1 MIDGV
6 TVKLRG
12 KEFVIPPLSLGQWK
26 RFLPLIKKMQTSTDS
41 MENIIGLATIVHAA
55 LLANYPE
62 IKIEE
67 VEDLIDFSNMKA
79 VMEAVLPLGF
89 LQGKG
94 IAGNFGV
101 MS

>member
-1 MIDGV
+1 MIEGK

-12 KEFVIPPLSLGQWK
+12 KEFVIPPLTLGQWK
-26 RFLPLIKKMQTSTDS
+26 RFLPLITKMQSCTDF
-41 MENIIGLATIVHAA
+41 MENIAGLTTIVHAA

-67 VEDLIDFSNMKA
+67 VEDLIDFSNMKE

-89 LQGKG
+89 LQTSAL
-94 IAGNFGV
+94 AGNFGV